1 MTGPR
6 WPFWAIR
13 CRFGQFFKMTR
24 VFGRSFVRY
33 LSCVSVLV
41 GMWCYLAVFN
51 IKPARC
57 KGNPRK
63 MTHIEITI
71 RGFGCLF
78 LVCTWCHIHQRW
90 FLCQRHLHFIHP
102 MKSSFPTLEKKV
114 PESKKC
120 PRPEH
125 RSLGRDR
132 ALQRVSPSPSW
143 WSMSCRAYAHIGSS
157 IDTGASAKKEKLHSA
172 NVTAKRKDEIFKR
185 IRPSTLVRLL
195 QEREVS
201 ESVYAMGPGTVERG
215 DGCSSVIA
223 SKGPLPVPPSVASVT
238 SVAGSVV
245 SIVETDAT
253 VSEERDLVLLDLR
266 EPDEFEQCHLPLA
279 VSYPAPKINRDQFI
293 PELLRCKR
301 EPSKLLVVY
310 GSNEA
315 VTIGVARLLV
325 EKGWENVHA
334 LTGGFEEMLQ
344 SYPEVIEGTMP
355 AGPRPGSGR
364 SGHGVLRR

>member
-114 PESKKC
+114 PESKK
-120 PRPEH
+120 
-125 RSLGRDR
+125 
-132 ALQRVSPSPSW
+132 
-143 WSMSCRAYAHIGSS
+143 YAHIGSS